1 MNNTSGEIYTP
12 GYVPNASNFMAN
24 RRAATHAAFFLPYLK
39 PGMNVLDCGCGPGTI
54 TVGLAQ
60 AVNPG
65 HVSGIDLAESQIEL
79 ARAQAARLTNV
90 DFRVGNIYDL
100 PFEAAA
106 FDAVFAHAVMEHLKT
121 PLNAFK
127 EIRRVLK
134 SGGVAG
140 VCSPDWGGFLIS
152 PSNPT
157 LEAAIRFYK
166 QLQINNG
173 GDPYAGRQLGTYAHE
188 AGFSQIELTAYY
200 ECYENLETIAEYLAL
215 RIENATAEECAKIT
229 WSDMPGMAE
238 MIEAMRVLGHQSP
251 GLFAQSWVAV
261 IGRAV

>member
-1 MNNTSGEIYTP
+1 MNNTSNEIYTP
-12 GYVPNASNFMAN
+12 GYVPNASRFMAN

-39 PGMNVLDCGCGPGTI
+39 SGMDLLDCGCGPGTI

-60 AVNPG
+60 AVNLG
-65 HVSGIDLAESQIEL
+65 HVSGIDIAESQIEL
-79 ARAQAARLTNV
+79 AKAQAAGLNNV

-106 FDAVFAHAVMEHLKT
+106 FDAVFAHAVIEHLKT
-121 PLNAFK
+121 PLNAVK

-134 SGGVAG
+134 SGGITG
-140 VCSPDWGGFLIS
+140 ICSPDWGGFLIS

-166 QLQINNG
+166 MLQINNG
-173 GDPYAGRQLGTYAHE
+173 GDPYAGRQLGIYAQE
-188 AGFSQIELTAYY
+188 AGFSQIKLTAYY

-215 RIENATAEECAKIT
+215 RIENATVEERAKIN
-229 WSDMPGMAE
+229 WPDMAGVAE
-238 MIEAMRVLGHQSP
+238 MVEAMRTLGHQSL

-261 IGRAV
+261 IGRAI